1 MPAEVLSDHTTD
13 VLVVGGGPSGLALA
27 AELAARHLSVRVVAP
42 HPPQPFAPTYGA
54 WLGELPAW
62 AQACTA
68 QVWTD
73 VRVYSGP
80 QPTPLLRPYALL
92 DNARLLGTL
101 LERAGERLCWTQG
114 RVTGAERRGELWQV
128 HGEAGEVWTARLV
141 VDASG
146 HGGLLRPTA
155 FEGGAA
161 LQTAYGIVAHFER
174 PPSPPGAMVWMD
186 YRAPH
191 LSRAEV
197 RAEPTFL
204 YAMHLDGD
212 RYFVQETSLIA
223 RPAPSREFMA
233 ARLYARLEALG
244 TPAHNT
250 ESDEWV
256 AFPMNAPAPAPGG
269 VLAFG
274 AAAGLVHP
282 ISGFQVAGA
291 LNDAPRVAQAVAEAL
306 QAGQD
311 AAAAGWAAL
320 WPPERRAAREVH
332 LLDLAALLELPG
344 DRLGAFFAAFF
355 RLPAAEWHAFLAP
368 QTGVGPLARSML
380 RVFAHAPNA
389 VRLPLARAALRRPGV
404 SLRALQQ
411 AARMKD
417 SACFSHPSAAPARH
431 PGAMTP
437 PDDTSSDDT
446 RREAN
451 SGDIDQQEVI
461 EEGMQGA
468 TGNVNADGLAPDVN
482 RQKKLEELREN
493 VAEISGEGREDTRS
507 S

>member
-1 MPAEVLSDHTTD
+1 MSPASLNEMTD

-27 AELAARHLSVRVVAP
+27 AELARRGLRVRVVAP

-54 WLGELPAW
+54 WLDELPAW
-62 AQACTA
+62 AQAGA
-68 QVWTD
+68 ARVWTD
-73 VRVYSGP
+73 VRVYTAP
-80 QPTPLLRPYALL
+80 QPTALMRPYALL
-92 DNARLLGTL
+92 DNVRLLDAL
-101 LERAGERLCWTQG
+101 LERAGGDGLCWTQG
-114 RVTGAERRGELWQV
+114 RVTGAEQRGGLWHVQ
-128 HGEAGEVWTARLV
+128 GEGGEDWSARLV

-161 LQTAYGIVAHFER
+161 LQTAYGIVARFER

-197 RAEPTFL
+197 RAGPTFL

-233 ARLYARLEALG
+233 ARLHARLQALG
-244 TPAHNT
+244 TPPHST

-256 AFPMNAPAPAPGG
+256 AFPMNAPAPVPSPI
-269 VLAFG
+269 LAFG

-291 LNDAPRVAQAVAEAL
+291 LNDAPRVAAAVAAAL
-306 QAGQD
+306 QQGQD
-311 AAAAGWAAL
+311 PAAAGWAAL

-332 LLDLAALLELPG
+332 LLDLGALLELPG
-344 DRLGAFFAAFF
+344 DRLGDFFAAFF

-368 QTGVGPLARSML
+368 HTGVRALARSML

-389 VRLPLARAALRRPGV
+389 VRLPLARAALAHPAV
-404 SLRALQQ
+404 SLRALRE
-411 AARMKD
+411 AAGMKAA
-417 SACFSHPSAAPARH
+417 SASSHPAPALGRH
-431 PGAMTP
+431 PGDMTK
-437 PDDTSSDDT
+437 SDINQ
-446 RREAN
+446 REAN
-451 SGDIDQQEVI
+451 SGDVDQQEVI

-468 TGNVNADGLAPDVN
+468 VGNVDADGLAPDVN
-482 RQKKLEELREN
+482 RQQKLEELREN
-493 VAEISGEGREDTRS
+493 VAGLSGEDRENSRS

>member
-1 MPAEVLSDHTTD
+1 M
-13 VLVVGGGPSGLALA
+13 LVVGGGPSGLALA
-27 AELAARHLSVRVVAP
+27 AELARRDLSVRVVAP

-54 WLGELPAW
+54 WFDELPAW
-62 AQACTA
+62 AQVCAA

-73 VRVYSGP
+73 VRVYTGSR
-80 QPTPLLRPYALL
+80 PTPLMRPYALL
-92 DNARLLGTL
+92 DNARLLAAL
-101 LERAGERLCWTQG
+101 LERGGEGLCWTQG
-114 RVTGAERRGELWQV
+114 RVTGAHQRGALWHVQGNV
-128 HGEAGEVWTARLV
+128 GEEWTARLV

-146 HGGLLRPTA
+146 HGGLLLPTPFA
-155 FEGGAA
+155 GGAA
-161 LQTAYGIVAHFER
+161 LQTAYGIVARFKQA
-174 PPSPPGAMVWMD
+174 PSPPGAMVWMD

-191 LSRAEV
+191 LNTAEV

-204 YAMHLDGD
+204 YAMHLGAD

-223 RPAPSREFMA
+223 RPAPSRDVMA
-233 ARLYARLEALG
+233 ARLHARLEALG
-244 TPAHNT
+244 TPPHDA

-256 AFPMNAPAPAPGG
+256 AFPMNAPAPVPGP

-291 LNDAPRVAQAVAEAL
+291 LNDAPRVAAAVSVAL
-306 QAGQD
+306 LTGQD
-311 AAAAGWAAL
+311 AAAAGWDAL

-332 LLDLAALLELPG
+332 LLDLGALLELPG
-344 DRLGAFFAAFF
+344 DRLGDFFAAFF

-368 QTGVGPLARSML
+368 HTGVRRLARNML
-380 RVFAHAPNA
+380 RVFVHAPGA
-389 VRLPLARAALRRPGV
+389 VRLPLARAALKHSGV
-404 SLRALQQ
+404 SLRALRE
-411 AARMKD
+411 AARMKE
-417 SACFSHPSAAPARH
+417 SARISHPSAAPARH
-431 PGAMTP
+431 PEAMTQ
-437 PDDTSSDDT
+437 SDDT

-468 TGNVNADGLAPDVN
+468 TGNVDADGLDPDVN

-493 VAEISGEGREDTRS
+493 IAEISGEGR
-507 S
+507 